1 MTQIFRDTSLSIIH
15 VFVKKEIDVL
25 LTVSLNY
32 ISCLDCS
39 SKSLFNRF
47 AGCCCFQS
55 YMNRMQ
61 DCSSIKIPCISN
73 SLKDYGVQEVNC
85 KRKWFR
91 DLFPPG
97 VFDLLNNTSFIL
109 KRNCSF
115 KHSTARFASLAFAKI
130 QKWLTGRVILEIEEN
145 KIFSKFFALSPLLPC
160 LLHNG
165 RLTTEQFLLIVNSL
179 NEN

>member
-61 DCSSIKIPCISN
+61 DCSSTQNTVYIKEFKRLWSSRSKLQTKMIPRPLPTRC
-73 SLKDYGVQEVNC
+73 V
-85 KRKWFR
+85 
-91 DLFPPG
+91 
-97 VFDLLNNTSFIL
+97 
-109 KRNCSF
+109 
-115 KHSTARFASLAFAKI
+115 RFVK
-130 QKWLTGRVILEIEEN
+130 
-145 KIFSKFFALSPLLPC
+145 
-160 LLHNG
+160 
-165 RLTTEQFLLIVNSL
+165 
-179 NEN
+179 